1 MNYQIVRYKLKEN
14 CDLLTHKCGNF
25 DSSNTSKLKKASKKK
40 EQRTRSCLSHF
51 ITISVFG
58 LIRILLVAN
67 IALID
72 VENISKYG
80 EKKRLFVNS
89 IKCISSLPYIFNLYE
104 RQLICRFY
112 KQLPFRY
119 C

>member
-1 MNYQIVRYKLKEN
+1 MEILIHPTQ
-14 CDLLTHKCGNF
+14 
-25 DSSNTSKLKKASKKK
+25 ASKKKQVKK

-80 EKKRLFVNS
+80 EKKDYLL
-89 IKCISSLPYIFNLYE
+89 IASSAFLHYHTF
-104 RQLICRFY
+104 LICT
-112 KQLPFRY
+112 KDN
-119 C
+119 